1 MLTTMA
7 HAFIWWLFAGIAY
20 GQNLTVSSP
29 NGDSVWKAGEGV
41 TVAWKGTIAN
51 VQNIRVSLMVGP
63 GDGVPVRTISKSV
76 PVSQSQVAWT
86 VDDFLSTRNDYFV
99 ALADANYQQ
108 VVLGKSERFN
118 LVSPK
123 VLGSIENSSSGALMR
138 RTGSHLVA
146 LTLIL
151 FGLSAFL

>member
-1 MLTTMA
+1 MLSTMA
-7 HAFIWWLFAGIAY
+7 HAFIWWLFAEIAY
-20 GQNLTVSSP
+20 GQNLTVSTP
-29 NGDSVWKAGEGV
+29 NGDSVWKAGESV
-41 TVAWKGTIAN
+41 AVAWKGNIAV
-51 VQNIRVSLMVGP
+51 VQSLRVSLMVGP
-63 GDGVPVRTISKSV
+63 GAGVPVRTISESV
-76 PVSQSQVAWT
+76 AVSQNQTAWT

-99 ALADANYQQ
+99 ALSDADAQE

-123 VLGSIENSSSGALMR
+123 VLGSIENSSGALVR

-151 FGLSAFL
+151 FGLSAFW